1 MDELYQLSLAIT
13 TWLQENYPQLVGLM
27 AAITALGEELFYLA
41 TLPAVYWSI
50 DKRLGRQ
57 LGYIF
62 LLSAATNNIAKN
74 LFRQPRPFWLD
85 PSVRLREA
93 ESYGLPS
100 GHAQHATAVY
110 LLLAAWVRRSW
121 VWLPAFVFIL
131 LMALSRVYLGVHF
144 IQDVVVGFMLGL
156 LVLGV
161 FLFWQR
167 AFAERFSRRILGR
180 RLLIMITIPAALAVA
195 YVGGLFLLG
204 APDLDV
210 PWAEFVPA
218 AELTAHEDVVATVA
232 GLLGFGVGMILES
245 SRIRFRS
252 DGPVWKRVVRY
263 ALGIAVALGIWSLR
277 AVLPAEPEWAALPL
291 RFLRYLLLLLW
302 VTYFGP
308 WVFVKLRLAEADA
321 ESEVR
326 IALWQ

>member
-277 AVLPAEPEWAALPL
+277 AVLPTEPEWAALPL

>member
-41 TLPAVYWSI
+41 ALPAVYWSI